1 LSTLERAIVV
11 AAEAHAGQ
19 KDKAGAPY
27 ILHPLRVMLAMED
40 DEARMAAV
48 LHDVVEDSGVTLD
61 QLREMGF
68 PESVVEAVDALTKRD
83 DERGA
88 DNYLDFVV
96 RAGRNDI
103 ARTVKLADIADN
115 MDLSRIAAP
124 TGKDLARVN
133 RYRRATTLLERMQR
147 EAERGVRATAPPS
160 STPSR

>member
-1 LSTLERAIVV
+1 
-11 AAEAHAGQ
+11 
-19 KDKAGAPY
+19 
-27 ILHPLRVMLAMED
+27 
-40 DEARMAAV
+40 
-48 LHDVVEDSGVTLD
+48 
-61 QLREMGF
+61 MGF